1 VRIDFYLLP
10 DADEAKRQIYVCRL
24 VDKAYRLGH
33 TVWLHTASDEHARAL
48 DERLW
53 TFSQPSFVPHERAGS
68 GEPDC
73 PVVVGEGKQPASP
86 RDLLVNEATD
96 VPTFVDRFARVAEV
110 VNQDDGVRRRS
121 RARYAAYRDQGYALH
136 HYRVS

>member
-1 VRIDFYLLP
+1 
-10 DADEAKRQIYVCRL
+10 
-24 VDKAYRLGH
+24 
-33 TVWLHTASDEHARAL
+33 
-48 DERLW
+48 
-53 TFSQPSFVPHERAGS
+53 
-68 GEPDC
+68 
-73 PVVVGEGKQPASP
+73 VVVGEGKQPASP

-121 RARYAAYRDQGYALH
+121 RARYAAYRDQGYTLH